1 MSHTRRLST
10 FASLTLAPLMALP
23 LVALPLGA
31 QQPAAKRD
39 TAQRLTTMK
48 VTGVTGRGSARAAA
62 AIDSTTLKSAAPGTS
77 ALKVI
82 ERLPGVNMQSVD
94 GFGMY
99 EWSNRITMRGFQT
112 QQIGQTMDGIP
123 LGDMSYGNF
132 NGLGVGRAVDATN
145 LASTAVTQGTGSLGT
160 ASGNNLGGVVQY
172 ASADAAARPTFL
184 LQQMGGQN
192 SARRTTL
199 RYDLGLKQFGNNGF
213 NGFLSVSR
221 FDTDKWK
228 GGGTRFSSFP
238 GEQNLLFGQNGFLGG
253 AGQTW
258 HEQVNLK
265 GTLFLGGNKITAFYN
280 YANRKEADYMDLSLG
295 VFNKSVQAPGVAFG
309 PMFDYFTD
317 WATSKQFAELSTRSY
332 NPLTD
337 AAYYSSAQGARLDHL
352 AYLKGEFRL
361 NDAVRLEVQPYF
373 HINRGGGD
381 WHAPSYGAS
390 YSPDPIMFRQTQYK
404 ANRGGV
410 LGKLT
415 SSFMVGDVS
424 NALEMGT
431 WIETNNSSNRRPR
444 WRLKNY
450 AAGPDVDFNNVLR
463 LDYDR
468 TADITTTMFYAQNT
482 SRLLENKLTLT
493 YGAKYLYVG
502 ADFKNNGNTPTNG
515 VIAPIF
521 ADPARPSLSAPTK
534 GGILPQV
541 GAVYQASATE
551 ELFVNWSENVN
562 QFPNSPAGGVYNAS
576 PATFDYFKSKSKNER
591 ATTIEGGV
599 RTRRGRIEAG
609 LTGYVI
615 DYRNRLLGIALC
627 PATVTCATGF
637 GNVGTVNTSGVEGVL
652 NADLTNGF
660 RLYASASLNN
670 STFGSNYRTNE
681 NDPTTE
687 VQTKGK
693 TVQDA
698 PKQLLN
704 ASLSYSK
711 AKFSGS
717 LGGRFVSE
725 RYFTYTNDLNT
736 AGDGAGKVPSY
747 FVSDASLRYDFGRVG
762 ALRGLEA
769 QLNLN
774 NLFDKRYIA
783 TMGSNGYTARG
794 DNQTLLT
801 GAPRQLFL
809 TLSTR
814 F

>member
-1 MSHTRRLST
+1 
-10 FASLTLAPLMALP
+10 
-23 LVALPLGA
+23 
-31 QQPAAKRD
+31 
-39 TAQRLTTMK
+39 
-48 VTGVTGRGSARAAA
+48 
-62 AIDSTTLKSAAPGTS
+62 
-77 ALKVI
+77 
-82 ERLPGVNMQSVD
+82 
-94 GFGMY
+94 
-99 EWSNRITMRGFQT
+99 
-112 QQIGQTMDGIP
+112 
-123 LGDMSYGNF
+123 
-132 NGLGVGRAVDATN
+132 
-145 LASTAVTQGTGSLGT
+145 
-160 ASGNNLGGVVQY
+160 
-172 ASADAAARPTFL
+172 
-184 LQQMGGQN
+184 MGGQN

-199 RYDLGLKQFGNNGF
+199 RYDLGLKQFGETGF
-213 NGFLSVSR
+213 NGYLSVSR

-228 GGGTRFSSFP
+228 GGGTRFSNFP
-238 GEQNLLFGQNGFLGG
+238 GEQTLLFGQNGFIGG

-258 HEQVNLK
+258 HEQINLK
-265 GTLFLGGNKITAFYN
+265 GTLYMGASKITAFYD
-280 YANRKEADYMDLSLG
+280 YANRKESDYMDLSLG
-295 VFNKSVQAPGVAFG
+295 VFNSSIQAPGVSFG
-309 PMFDYFTD
+309 PMFDYFTS
-317 WATSKQFAELSTRSY
+317 WATSKQFAELSTKTY
-332 NPLTD
+332 NLLTD

-361 NDAVRLEVQPYF
+361 TDAVRFEVQPYF

-381 WHAPSYGAS
+381 WHAPSYGAG

-415 SSFMVGDVS
+415 ASFMTGDVS
-424 NALEMGT
+424 NAFEVGT
-431 WIETNNSSNRRPR
+431 WIENNNTSNRRPR

-450 AAGPDVDFNNVLR
+450 AAGPDVDFTNVLR

-468 TADITTTMFYAQNT
+468 TADISTTMFYAQNT
-482 SRLLENKLTLT
+482 SRLLENRLTLT

-502 ADFKNNGNTPTNG
+502 ADFTNNGNTPTNG

-521 ADPARPSLSAPTK
+521 ADPTRPSLSAPTK
-534 GGILPQV
+534 GGVLPQV
-541 GAVYQASATE
+541 GAVFQATKTE
-551 ELFVNWSENVN
+551 ELFLNWAENVN
-562 QFPNSPAGGVYNAS
+562 QFPYSPAGGVYNAS
-576 PATFDYFKSKSKNER
+576 PATFDYFKSKAKPER

-637 GNVGTVNTSGVEGVL
+637 GNVGTVNTSGVEGVMS
-652 NADLTNGF
+652 ADLTNGF

-687 VQTKGK
+687 VKTKGK

-704 ASLSYSK
+704 ASLMYHK
-711 AKFSGS
+711 AQFTGS
-717 LGGRFVSE
+717 LGGRFVGE

-769 QLNLN
+769 QLNVN

-783 TMGSNGYTARG
+783 TMGSNGYTAMG

>member
-39 TAQRLTTMK
+39 TAQQLTTMK

-238 GEQNLLFGQNGFLGG
+238 GEQNLLFGQSGFLGG

-450 AAGPDVDFNNVLR
+450 AAGPDVDFTNVLR

-521 ADPARPSLSAPTK
+521 ADPTRPSLSAPTK

-562 QFPNSPAGGVYNAS
+562 QFPYSPAGGVYNAS